1 MRARLGNQIQHLC
14 LQTRSGAGDD
24 GPARVAR
31 MPIPVADYTAGG
43 FDDWHQRLHI
53 VCIQIHIQND
63 VDQSARKQTG
73 AVTFG
78 AVAHIARIAPH
89 RAEGT
94 AFARVPKL
102 RWVADRHRRLRQRCA
117 CSAAER
123 GCDAAAAP
131 LRAPWNA
138 SDERFADVGLVHH
151 AEDWALAI
159 VQHDHSSPMQKPQ
172 DEIACAVYGIDEPSA
187 ALVAGGMPKL
197 FPDIACSGKRS
208 AKRPRMNS
216 SALRS
221 ASVTG

>member
-94 AFARVPKL
+94 AFRGFPN
-102 RWVADRHRRLRQRCA
+102 CA
-117 CSAAER
+117 GSLTAT
-123 GCDAAAAP
+123 DA
-131 LRAPWNA
+131 
-138 SDERFADVGLVHH
+138 
-151 AEDWALAI
+151 
-159 VQHDHSSPMQKPQ
+159 
-172 DEIACAVYGIDEPSA
+172 
-187 ALVAGGMPKL
+187 
-197 FPDIACSGKRS
+197 
-208 AKRPRMNS
+208 
-216 SALRS
+216 S
-221 ASVTG
+221 ASVAHVLQLSVVATLPRRHCARPGMQATNDSPT